1 MEYNCECGATSY
13 EDPPDCPDCGKTMK
27 RDRLEVLEREHADF
41 FERWHAE
48 RMKREKLERALIEA
62 RRWIGDGDCSDGLS
76 REYWTH
82 AFADVVA
89 LVDAA
94 LKTPNAK
101 TVGPDAALS
110 RQVPHE

>member
-1 MEYNCECGATSY
+1 
-13 EDPPDCPDCGKTMK
+13 MK

-94 LKTPNAK
+94 LKTPNVEHNRRPQGVRVDGP
-101 TVGPDAALS
+101 VGPLA
-110 RQVPHE
+110 EGGK